1 MPVLYTYLN
10 NWLYI
15 ITLLQAQQNHIAQV
29 VPQEPTGFGATN
41 AWFFGMGVILF
52 STDDAPN
59 VFHCNHPPDSSAPLV
74 SWDNPSV
81 DQNINNTELALY
93 NNQLAIVSTWYD

>member
-41 AWFFGMGVILF
+41 A
-52 STDDAPN
+52 
-59 VFHCNHPPDSSAPLV
+59 
-74 SWDNPSV
+74 
-81 DQNINNTELALY
+81 
-93 NNQLAIVSTWYD
+93 